1 MIVSQLQRQVANMGR
16 FIVSILLGGVI
27 AFALFIVM
35 AELISNS
42 GRPPEKGSE
51 TVVIDIVMAT
61 PDDAT
66 QLRKRVPPPPPP
78 PPKQPPKIQP
88 VEPDVAQVDTNGL
101 GFSMPSVDVGGASI
115 SIGSV
120 GAMRDGDATPIVR
133 IEPKYPVQAARDGK
147 EGWVKL
153 SFTINE
159 VGGVEDVTVLDAD
172 PKRVFDREARR
183 ALGKWKYKPKIED
196 GKPMKQFGLTVQL
209 DFKLDQS

>member
-1 MIVSQLQRQVANMGR
+1 MGRLIVSV
-16 FIVSILLGGVI
+16 LLGGVI
-27 AFALFIVM
+27 AFALFVLM
-35 AELISNS
+35 AELIANS
-42 GRPPEKGSE
+42 GRPVEKAPP
-51 TVVIDIVMAT
+51 TPVIDIVMNT

-66 QLRKRVPPPPPP
+66 QLRQRVPPPPPP
-78 PPKQPPKIQP
+78 PPKQPPKIEP
-88 VEPDVAQVDTNGL
+88 IEPDVADVNTDGL
-101 GFSMPSVDVGGASI
+101 GFNMPNVDVGGASVN
-115 SIGSV
+115 IGSV
-120 GAMRDGDATPIVR
+120 GAMRDGEATPIVR

-159 VGGVEDVTVLDAD
+159 VGGVEDVKVIEAD

-183 ALGKWKYKPKIED
+183 ALGKWKYRPKIEN